1 MKILLLLSITII
13 LIIVIGKK
21 VLYSAKRNLFKDQAA
36 WSNKEIKIKYNKSK
50 EISEP
55 NGNENFL
62 HLIAEE
68 SKVFLEDQFEGK
80 GHENS

>member
-36 WSNKEIKIKYNKSK
+36 WSGKDIKIIYSNTK
-50 EISEP
+50 EKKELD
-55 NGNENFL
+55 GNANYL
-62 HLIAEE
+62 KKIAEE
-68 SKVFLEDQFEGK
+68 SKIYLEDQYK
-80 GHENS
+80 KDSD